1 MLRVNEI
8 YKSIQG
14 EGIDSGRITVF
25 LRLTGCNLKCI
36 WCDTKYAYD
45 EGKEKSI
52 DEVFNEILKHNTRL
66 ICITGGEP
74 LTQLTD
80 LNLLLDRLVI
90 AGYQISIETNGSLDI
105 TKLAFFDDPSIR
117 INLDVKGP
125 SSGMEKTNMLSNLNN
140 LSDKDQVKF
149 ILQSPEDFELLK
161 TVLNDYKSVLR
172 DVNIILTPV
181 GGTKLKNIA
190 DHILKDELFKQF
202 TRLRVLPQIHK
213 LIWAEKTRGV

>member
-1 MLRVNEI
+1 VNEI

>member
-1 MLRVNEI
+1 MRINEI
-8 YKSIQG
+8 YRSLQG
-14 EGIDSGRITVF
+14 EGIDSGRITTF
-25 LRLTGCNLKCI
+25 IRMTGCNLRCKF
-36 WCDTKYAYD
+36 CDTTYSYE
-45 EGKEKSI
+45 EGEEMSV
-52 DEVFNEILKHNTRL
+52 DEVFNEIIKHNNRL

-74 LTQLTD
+74 LTQLD
-80 LNLLLDRLVI
+80 ELNALQDRLIISDYSV
-90 AGYQISIETNGSLDI
+90 SIETNGSLDI
-105 TKLAFFDDPSIR
+105 TKLVHFDDPSVR

-125 SSGMEKTNMLSNLNN
+125 SSGMEKNNILSNLNN

-190 DHILKDELFKQF
+190 DHILKDDLFKQF